1 MKNILFIGKLSI
13 FETQNSPNRYLFLKY
28 LESKPNIKILN
39 DNSSLSLKKWL
50 QDNNKNFK
58 PDVII
63 YYFLTRIPSLTNI
76 SIHDFK
82 DAIKKYNIPSVMIF
96 EDSHY
101 TQLVKKLYFNYNFN
115 YFINLNKNTNIVR
128 ELNFSNIPVSL
139 WNQYMDITKFYK
151 NHDNEK
157 KYDFLLYGSINN
169 HVYPLR
175 NKILLALNELAK
187 SNNDM
192 RIKIISH
199 NGIEYNKKRNPLP
212 TPDEL
217 SVLINQS
224 RFSFATSSIY
234 NLFVKK
240 YTEIPLSGATLIG
253 DIPCGYENLLK
264 NNIIPL
270 NNTMSIS
277 TIKQILIN
285 SYKNKYI
292 HIEKNIQNFTEIIKN
307 DFNYNKGYNDLNLII
322 NNILSKIK
330 KTNNNYFKIM
340 PMMSQKNKNN
350 NKNNSKNNNLI
361 FKLNLDK
368 KKINYIK

>member
-50 QDNNKNFK
+50 QDNNNNFK

-63 YYFLTRIPSLTNI
+63 YYFLTRISSLTNI

-115 YFINLNKNTNIVR
+115 YFINLNKNINIVR

-253 DIPCGYENLLK
+253 DIPSGYENLLK

-292 HIEKNIQNFTEIIKN
+292 HIEKNIQNFTEIIKK

-330 KTNNNYFKIM
+330 KTNNNYFKKM

-350 NKNNSKNNNLI
+350 NKNNSNNNSKNNNLI
-361 FKLNLDK
+361 FKLNLNK
-368 KKINYIK
+368 K